1 MQHIIKKKIKITVW
15 YLEEK
20 AESREDALRMVRVRG
35 GTFGKGPEGSSYME
49 IPLFVCLF
57 VGLS

>member
-1 MQHIIKKKIKITVW
+1 MQHIIKKKIKITIW
-15 YLEEK
+15 FLEEK

-35 GTFGKGPEGSSYME
+35 GTSGKDPEGSSLME

-57 VGLS
+57 ACPS